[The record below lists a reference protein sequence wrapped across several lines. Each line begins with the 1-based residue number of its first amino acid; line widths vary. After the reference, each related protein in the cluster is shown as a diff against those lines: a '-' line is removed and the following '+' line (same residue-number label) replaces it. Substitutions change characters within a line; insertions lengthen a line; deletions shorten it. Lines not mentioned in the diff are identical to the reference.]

1 MELQQSVW
9 DFSTPSM
16 DQIDL
21 QSLSSSDDND
31 VQRALDLFDLPKA
44 PSLLDCEADA
54 VSLDSFRP
62 RSSDD
67 TTETDKPSRRVRRD
81 ASLEQKQASNR
92 EHQRRFRMR
101 SKARSQATEA
111 QLASTTAELQMLKSR
126 HQQLETMLARASQ
139 TSQETFEHMP
149 TSKAVASQANG
160 STQSHFRCK
169 DLDLSPLLSVSI
181 QGKTA
186 HLTAEEVKLMPP
198 RQFSALW
205 TAYIHELG
213 QCLLQLDDDKV
224 GYVAERMMTLSVEG
238 MRLIGRR
245 LLCNPAA
252 HKALI
257 TGSLAQ
263 GQHTLLHLDGRFY
276 TKLLGLLELSA
287 GQVVDLMHLRHL
299 YLTKR
304 GLLVLQRKELVRSIA
319 DTESD
324 HLVHPSDNCA
334 KAADVAVSL
343 QENAFQDQQVL
354 YRVARATWCGVLSVR
369 QLALV
374 MVHAYPYMP
383 ILEPFL
389 DTLAANHGYPSNSD
403 VASTAAAMVAEW
415 RDFDVYSNHLHNTM
429 FALKE
434 RSQYIPLSRHV
445 ASHSESRSAMPD
457 SATPMGHRFVLT

>member
-1 MELQQSVW
+1 MEPQQSVW
-9 DFSTPSM
+9 DFSCPSM
-16 DQIDL
+16 DKIHL

-44 PSLLDCEADA
+44 PSLLNCDA
-54 VSLDSFRP
+54 NYVSLDSFRP

-101 SKARSQATEA
+101 SKARSQAIEA
-111 QLASTTAELQMLKSR
+111 QLASTTAELQTLKSR
-126 HQQLETMLARASQ
+126 HQQLETMLVRASH
-139 TSQETFEHMP
+139 TSQDTLLQMP
-149 TSKAVASQANG
+149 TCEANG

-169 DLDLSPLLSVSI
+169 DLDLSPVLSVSI
-181 QGKTA
+181 RGKTL
-186 HLTAEEVKLMPP
+186 HLTAEEVNLMPP

-205 TAYIHELG
+205 TVYIHELG
-213 QCLLQLDDDKV
+213 QCLLQLDDDKA
-224 GYVAERMMTLSVEG
+224 GHVAERMMTLTVEG

-263 GQHTLLHLDGRFY
+263 GENTLLRLDGRFY
-276 TKLLGLLELSA
+276 TKILGLLELSA
-287 GQVVDLMHLRHL
+287 GQIVDLMHLRRL

-304 GLLVLQRKELVRSIA
+304 GLLALQRKELVRSIA
-319 DTESD
+319 DADSD

-334 KAADVAVSL
+334 KAAEVAVSL

-354 YRVARATWCGVLSVR
+354 YRISRATWSGVLSSR

-383 ILEPFL
+383 ITEPFL
-389 DTLAANHGYPSNSD
+389 DTLAANHGYPSNPA
-403 VASTAAAMVAEW
+403 VASTAAPMVAEW

-429 FALKE
+429 FAAKE
-434 RSQYIPLSRHV
+434 RSPYIPLSRHV
-445 ASHSESRSAMPD
+445 APRPEGRSAMPV
-457 SATPMGHRFVLT
+457 STTPARNRFVLT

>member
-44 PSLLDCEADA
+44 PSLLNCDADNF
-54 VSLDSFRP
+54 SLDSFRP
-62 RSSDD
+62 RSSND

-81 ASLEQKQASNR
+81 ASVEQKQASNR

-101 SKARSQATEA
+101 SKARSQAIEA
-111 QLASTTAELQMLKSR
+111 QLANTTAELQTLRSR
-126 HQQLETMLARASQ
+126 YQQLETMLARASQ
-139 TSQETFEHMP
+139 TRQDTLAQTPSSE
-149 TSKAVASQANG
+149 ANR

-181 QGKTA
+181 QGKIA
-186 HLTAEEVKLMPP
+186 HLTAEEVKIMPAP
-198 RQFSALW
+198 QFSALW

-213 QCLLQLDDDKV
+213 QCLLQLDDDRV

-263 GQHTLLHLDGRFY
+263 GAHTLLCLDGRFY

-287 GQVVDLMHLRHL
+287 AQVVDLMHLRRL

-319 DTESD
+319 DADAE

-343 QENAFQDQQVL
+343 QENVFQDQQVL
-354 YRVARATWCGVLSVR
+354 YRIARATWCGVLSVR

-403 VASTAAAMVAEW
+403 VASTAAPMMAEW
-415 RDFDVYSNHLHNTM
+415 RDFDAYSNHLQNTM

-434 RSQYIPLSRHV
+434 RSPYIPLSRHV
-445 ASHSESRSAMPD
+445 APHSEGRSALPV
-457 SATPMGHRFVLT
+457 SATPAMHCFVLT

>member
-1 MELQQSVW
+1 M
-9 DFSTPSM
+9 P
-16 DQIDL
+16 
-21 QSLSSSDDND
+21 
-31 VQRALDLFDLPKA
+31 
-44 PSLLDCEADA
+44 
-54 VSLDSFRP
+54 
-62 RSSDD
+62 
-67 TTETDKPSRRVRRD
+67 
-81 ASLEQKQASNR
+81 ASE
-92 EHQRRFRMR
+92 
-101 SKARSQATEA
+101 
-111 QLASTTAELQMLKSR
+111 
-126 HQQLETMLARASQ
+126 
-139 TSQETFEHMP
+139 
-149 TSKAVASQANG
+149 ANG

-213 QCLLQLDDDKV
+213 QCLLQLDNDKV

-263 GQHTLLHLDGRFY
+263 GEHTLLRLDDRFY
-276 TKLLGLLELSA
+276 TKMLALLELSA
-287 GQVVDLMHLRHL
+287 GQIVDLMHLRRL

-319 DTESD
+319 DADSE
-324 HLVHPSDNCA
+324 HLVHPSDTCA
-334 KAADVAVSL
+334 KAADVSVSL

-354 YRVARATWCGVLSVR
+354 YRIARATWCGVLSVR

-389 DTLAANHGYPSNSD
+389 DTLAANQGYPTNSD
-403 VASTAAAMVAEW
+403 VASTAAPMVAEW

-434 RSQYIPLSRHV
+434 RSPYIPLSRHV
-445 ASHSESRSAMPD
+445 APRSEDRSAMPV
-457 SATPMGHRFVLT
+457 SATPARHRFVLT